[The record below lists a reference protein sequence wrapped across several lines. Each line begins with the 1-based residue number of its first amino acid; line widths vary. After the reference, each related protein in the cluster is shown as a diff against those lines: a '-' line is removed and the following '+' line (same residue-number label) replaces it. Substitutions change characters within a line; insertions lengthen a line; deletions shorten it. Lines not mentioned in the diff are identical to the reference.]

1 MPELS
6 ETTSRFLEHRFLG
19 NSVGEI
25 LTTMLFILLSMALVR
40 LFQVFL
46 IKRLKR
52 IFAATATT
60 WDDLLVQILETNV
73 IPSLYVILIWL
84 GLRDFN
90 MKPSIRS
97 VIDTVAVVTVTL
109 MAVRIV
115 LAVLKHAIHAYWDRH
130 AADRTAAREKNLNGI
145 VTMLQIVVWILGL
158 ILLLDNLGIKV
169 SAFVAG
175 LGITGIAVALA
186 AQAILGDLFSFFVIF
201 FDQPFEVG
209 HNIKVDN
216 FQGDVEHIGLKT
228 TRLRSGDGE
237 QIIIS
242 NKNLTDSRVQN
253 FRRMHRRRVVFS
265 LDVDRSAPPAALRA
279 LPDLIKAQYAR
290 FSDVTFERCHFR
302 QFAETGLRFE
312 IAYVLE
318 TPDFGRH
325 VAVQH
330 ESNLGIW
337 EELEKAGI
345 RLAVPARMVQMRP
358 EPGGITNFAAGDS
371 AESGGTS
378 GAISGRP

>member
-1 MPELS
+1 MPELP

-25 LTTMLFILLSMALVR
+25 LTTLLFILVSMALVR

-60 WDDLLVQILETNV
+60 WDDLLVRILETNV

-84 GLRDFN
+84 GLRDFH
-90 MKPSIRS
+90 MRQSIRDM
-97 VIDTVAVVTVTL
+97 VGAVAIVAVTL
-109 MAVRIV
+109 MAIRIL
-115 LAVLKHAIHAYWDRH
+115 LAVVKHAIHTYWQRH

-145 VTMLQIVVWILGL
+145 VTIAQIVVWILGL

-186 AQAILGDLFSFFVIF
+186 AQTILGDLFSFFVIF

-209 HNIKVDN
+209 HNIKVGD

-253 FRRMHRRRVVFS
+253 FRRMHRRRVVFA
-265 LDVDRSAPPAALRA
+265 LDLDRAAPQASLRA
-279 LPDLIKAQYAR
+279 LPELIKSQYAR

-318 TPDFGRH
+318 TPDYARH

-330 ESNLGIW
+330 ESNLGIL

-345 RLAVPARMVQMRP
+345 RLAVPARTVQILP
-358 EPGGITNFAAGDS
+358 NPAG
-371 AESGGTS
+371 
-378 GAISGRP
+378 

>member
-1 MPELS
+1 MPRLS
-6 ETTSRFLEHRFLG
+6 ETISRFMELRFLG

-25 LTTMLFILLSMALVR
+25 LTTTLFILISMALVR
-40 LFQVFL
+40 LFQIFL

-60 WDDLLVQILETNV
+60 WDDLLLRILESNV

-84 GLRDFN
+84 GLRDFH
-90 MKPSIRS
+90 MKQSIRN
-97 VIDTVAVVTVTL
+97 VAGTVAIVAVTL
-109 MAVRIV
+109 MAIRIV
-115 LAVLKHAIHAYWDRH
+115 LAVVKHAIHKYWQRH

-145 VTMLQIVVWILGL
+145 VTMVQIVVWILGI

-169 SAFVAG
+169 STFVAG

-186 AQAILGDLFSFFVIF
+186 GQAILGDLFSFFVIF

-237 QIIIS
+237 QIIFS

-253 FRRMHRRRVVFS
+253 FRRMHRRRVVFA
-265 LDVDRSAPPAALRA
+265 LDLDRAAPQAALRA

-318 TPDFGRH
+318 TPDFSRH
-325 VAVQH
+325 LAVQH

-337 EELEKAGI
+337 EDLEKAGI
-345 RLAVPARMVQMRP
+345 RLAVPAHTVRIQP
-358 EPGGITNFAAGDS
+358 DPGGLRA
-371 AESGGTS
+371 
-378 GAISGRP
+378 